1 MMPIMTLRRWA
12 FLIGFIVVCAIA
24 GTWYYRYQAKCH
36 GIDECAARSAESR
49 ERDAPSEP
57 R

>member
-1 MMPIMTLRRWA
+1 MPIMTMRRWA
-12 FLIGFIVVCAIA
+12 FLIGLVLVCAIA

-36 GIDECAARSAESR
+36 GMDECAARSAEGR